1 MDCCCANWIGDLAR
15 THAGTLAA
23 IVRRE
28 GVQGADVLDVVQDAF
43 YTLLLIAEHDAKAL
57 RDRPDEA
64 ARLLATIAR
73 NAARNARRKH
83 HRSKVHEPLDSLTAE
98 TPSPEVAIDR
108 AGETAQLA
116 GCMRELGDLHR
127 HVVTLRVLEELS
139 GAETAERLG
148 VSPGYIAVL
157 LHRARAEL
165 ASCMTR
171 T

>member
-15 THAGTLAA
+15 THAGTLAG

-28 GVQGADVLDVVQDAF
+28 GVEGADVLDVVQDAF
-43 YTLLLIAEHDAKAL
+43 YTLLLRDDAKAL

-83 HRSKVHEPLDSLTAE
+83 HRSKVHEPLDGLTAE
-98 TPSPEVAIDR
+98 VPNPEIAIDR

-139 GAETAERLG
+139 GAEAAERLG

-171 T
+171 S